1 MGREG
6 GGGEGRTRQDRRREM
21 GKSCLLLNGGLV
33 TPLTF
38 YGLIAKLSATQDE
51 WLFYETTQGEIQ
63 GEKVRFDSP
72 LNSLLYGD
80 LIVLA
85 ATIADTD

>member
-1 MGREG
+1 VGGEGRG
-6 GGGEGRTRQDRRREM
+6 RREGRTRQDRRREM

-51 WLFYETTQGEIQ
+51 WFFYETTQ

-72 LNSLLYGD
+72 RNSLLYDD
-80 LIVLA
+80 LIILA